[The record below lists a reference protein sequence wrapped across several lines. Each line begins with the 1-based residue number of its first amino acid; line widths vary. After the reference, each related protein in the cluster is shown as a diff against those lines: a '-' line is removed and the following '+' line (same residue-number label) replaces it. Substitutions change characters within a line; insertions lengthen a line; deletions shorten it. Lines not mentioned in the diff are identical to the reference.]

1 VALVETEYVREVN
14 DGVATQ
20 QLVALRMTH
29 RMRVSPHPEGLLV
42 QFDNQKPIGAAG
54 DITDALGALL
64 PWWVPRI
71 IVSRD
76 GRLLRIE
83 ETERVQELVGQVYA
97 PLATTPTEQSQAA
110 LKQLLAIMAS
120 GAGLRSF
127 VQEDWDHLV
136 GKWTAAPLDPE
147 PVESST
153 VSMVLNA
160 IPLRSTIRRQMVDR
174 ASCVRD
180 DAVIECATFELR
192 SAVDPESLPVLQ
204 NYLSPGAADAG
215 VRIVA
220 SEKVDRVTLEIG
232 TMLPHEAILNRT
244 VRSMARVSGGTV
256 STENT
261 QRRRVRFTYVKEQ

>member
-1 VALVETEYVREVN
+1 MAKAIYTAEASVTGGRLKGHGKTTDSELEV
-14 DGVATQ
+14 D
-20 QLVALRMTH
+20 LRIPKELGGEGGGTN
-29 RMRVSPHPEGLLV
+29 PEELFAVG
-42 QFDNQKPIGAAG
+42 FAACFE
-54 DITDALGALL
+54 GAL
-64 PWWVPRI
+64 
-71 IVSRD
+71 
-76 GRLLRIE
+76 
-83 ETERVQELVGQVYA
+83 
-97 PLATTPTEQSQAA
+97 
-110 LKQLLAIMAS
+110 
-120 GAGLRSF
+120 
-127 VQEDWDHLV
+127 
-136 GKWTAAPLDPE
+136 
-147 PVESST
+147 ST
-153 VSMVLNA
+153 VA
-160 IPLRSTIRRQMVDR
+160 RRQKVD
-174 ASCVRD
+174 AD